1 MYTVRRLV
9 NKMTINTEKDFKIN
23 VSKLAR
29 ENSCDWRTA
38 KKYIEG
44 YDPKEKKQRPSKL
57 DYFKEFI
64 TKKYSEGCT
73 AKSIYLY
80 LIKRGY
86 NGKLYEGKY
95 TILREFCRDIKIK
108 EAKKAVVRYETLPGE
123 QAQVDWKESF
133 KLYTKYGEQ
142 LHINVFLYTLKYSR
156 KKYLTLTLDRKQNT
170 FFNSL
175 INAFKST
182 NGVPDT
188 ILFDNMKT
196 VVDRARSEFQKV
208 VLNEKFRQLSL
219 DIGFNPVIC
228 RAYRPKSK
236 GSVETVAKLIDR
248 LKVYNNE
255 FETIDDLSDII
266 KEFNEDI
273 NNEVSQATNRT
284 PNELHEIEKEYLKPL
299 NDILCQSYISAPIIK
314 RKVNRESMIE
324 YKGSKYSVPT
334 HLIGQVVEIRVEETQ
349 LFIYYN
355 NLFIHSHQLS
365 KQKFNYSKEHLI
377 EILQNDAFR
386 QHNTE
391 DIERIAEEN
400 LEKLDKLYSLGEVK

>member
-1 MYTVRRLV
+1 MRIDVMYTVRRLV

-273 NNEVSQATNRT
+273 
-284 PNELHEIEKEYLKPL
+284 
-299 NDILCQSYISAPIIK
+299 K

-324 YKGSKYSVPT
+324 YKGSKYSVPP
-334 HLIGQVVEIRVEETQ
+334 HLIGQMVEIRVEGTQ

>member
-273 NNEVSQATNRT
+273 
-284 PNELHEIEKEYLKPL
+284 
-299 NDILCQSYISAPIIK
+299 K

-324 YKGSKYSVPT
+324 YKGSKYSVPP
-334 HLIGQVVEIRVEETQ
+334 HLIGQMVEIRVEGTQ

-386 QHNTE
+386 HHNTE